1 MLDVVYQLH
10 QNFIEKSRCKEF
22 EWGSRSMGD
31 SENAGERLRQEEE
44 SNDSSSI
51 FEKMGSQTP
60 MNVIF
65 KRSERGDAC
74 QEIALFFYNNG
85 IPFNVAK
92 SVEFKRILE
101 LVAKHGVRFKPLTY
115 HEIRVKYLKQQVEK
129 TN

>member
-1 MLDVVYQLH
+1 MWFISCTKILLKNQDAKNLNGGVVVWVIL
-10 QNFIEKSRCKEF
+10 K
-22 EWGSRSMGD
+22 
-31 SENAGERLRQEEE
+31 NAGERLRQEEE

-60 MNVIF
+60 INVIF